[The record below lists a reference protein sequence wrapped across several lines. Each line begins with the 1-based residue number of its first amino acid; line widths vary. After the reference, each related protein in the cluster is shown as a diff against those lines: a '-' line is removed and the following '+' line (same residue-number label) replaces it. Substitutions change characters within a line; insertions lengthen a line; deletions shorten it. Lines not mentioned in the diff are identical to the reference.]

1 MSEKRSN
8 ATPRSEPAGVSAAW
22 LRVLDLGVPG
32 EAPRREDPLAMTVFA
47 RLADCMP

>member
-1 MSEKRSN
+1 MNDQRP
-8 ATPRSEPAGVSAAW
+8 ATAQETERQQISSAW

-32 EAPRREDPLAMTVFA
+32 EAPRRDDSLAMSVFA

>member
-1 MSEKRSN
+1 MNDQRH
-8 ATPRSEPAGVSAAW
+8 EPTQGTEHEQVSAAW

-32 EAPRREDPLAMTVFA
+32 EAPRRDESLAMSVFA

>member
-1 MSEKRSN
+1 MNSQRP
-8 ATPRSEPAGVSAAW
+8 ATTQETERQQISSAW

-32 EAPRREDPLAMTVFA
+32 EAPRRDESLALSVFA